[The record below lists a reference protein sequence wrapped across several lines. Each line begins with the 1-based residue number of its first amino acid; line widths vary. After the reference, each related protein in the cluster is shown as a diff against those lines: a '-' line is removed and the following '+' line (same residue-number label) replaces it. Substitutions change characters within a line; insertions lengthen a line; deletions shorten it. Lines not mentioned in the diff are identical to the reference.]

1 LLFIW
6 QARIASVITYACMC
20 EYGWR
25 AANEGRMTDAAGPYD
40 DGGSFVLEHFGDRET
55 SIEDAPIGLL
65 V

>member
-1 LLFIW
+1 
-6 QARIASVITYACMC
+6 MC